1 MRQRALLLAA
11 LLGVPLLVLV
21 IVLLTSGRS
30 SPRGVDPTGA
40 TGARS
45 LVRSDGPP
53 PSIAAENRS
62 AGSTGW
68 RLAPQGRSAGRVEGY
83 VSEQDLRPGQRE
95 TLYVNAPGARRV
107 RVALYRMGWY
117 GGRGGRL
124 VLRSEPLPA
133 VRQPPCLHRAQ
144 TGLTECRWRPTLGF
158 RIPSAWASGVYVAK
172 LSTDRGAERECLF
185 VLEAAHPGALVAQ
198 VSTATYEAYN
208 DWGGDSLY
216 PAALPVRATGT
227 RQGVEVSYDRPYDTS
242 TGAGQFFTRD
252 VALVRYLERGG
263 YPVTYTTNTAADLR
277 GTELVKARALLDIGH
292 SEYWS
297 DAGRRAF
304 ARARDAGV
312 SLVFLSSDTLAW
324 RVRFAPATG
333 ASSEA
338 GRRDHRIVA
347 YKEHAELDPV
357 RSPPSGAFPGL
368 GAALTGSAYHDCI
381 TARLRRGPGP
391 PVYAYS
397 SWSPGPALTPGWLFR
412 GTGFT
417 PGSTVR
423 GIVGYELDEASAA
436 APPGVMTVG
445 RGTAPCMSGR
455 SGRAIST
462 LYRTPSGALVFAS
475 GTLGWQLGLSPVPE
489 TSPDAPRAADRR
501 LVRMTDNL
509 LRRALV
515 APHAA
520 RPARGQ

>member
-11 LLGVPLLVLV
+11 LLGVPALVV
-21 IVLLTSGRS
+21 AVVLLSGGGRS
-30 SPRGVDPTGA
+30 EPGPAGA
-40 TGARS
+40 TGSTGSRS
-45 LVRSDGPP
+45 LVRDDGPP
-53 PSIAAENRS
+53 PSIGAENR
-62 AGSTGW
+62 ATGSTGW
-68 RLAPQGRSAGRVEGY
+68 RLGPQRSSAGRVEGY
-83 VSEQDLRPGQRE
+83 VSEQDIRPGERE
-95 TLYVNAPGARRV
+95 VLYVNAPGARRV

-124 VLRSEPLPA
+124 MLHSEPLPA
-133 VRQPPCLHRAQ
+133 ARQPPCAHRAQ

-198 VSTATYEAYN
+198 ISTATYEAYN

-227 RQGVEVSYDRPYDTS
+227 RQGVEVSYDRPYDTA
-242 TGAGQFFTRD
+242 TGAGQFFARD
-252 VALVRYLERGG
+252 VALVRYLEHGG

-277 GTELVKARALLDIGH
+277 GDELAGAHALLDVGH

-312 SLVFLSSDTLAW
+312 NLVFLSSDTLAW
-324 RVRFAPATG
+324 RVRFAPATA

-347 YKEHAELDPV
+347 YKEHAALDPV
-357 RSPPSGAFPGL
+357 HSSPSGAFPGL
-368 GAALTGSAYHDCI
+368 GAALTGSAYRDCI
-381 TARLRRGPGP
+381 TARLGRGPGP
-391 PVYAYS
+391 PIYAYS
-397 SWSPGPALTPGWLFR
+397 SWSPGAALTPAWLFR

-417 PGSTVR
+417 PGSTVP

-436 APPGVMTVG
+436 APPGVTTVG
-445 RGTAPCMSGR
+445 GGTAPCMSGR

-462 LYRTPSGALVFAS
+462 LYRAPSGALVFAS

-489 TSPDAPRAADRR
+489 TSPDAPRVADRR

-509 LRRALV
+509 LHRAL
-515 APHAA
+515 AA
-520 RPARGQ
+520 RPAGGQ

>member
-1 MRQRALLLAA
+1 MRRRALLLAA
-11 LLGVPLLVLV
+11 LLGVPLVVLA
-21 IVLLTSGRS
+21 IVLLTGGRS
-30 SPRGVDPTGA
+30 GA
-40 TGARS
+40 GSASSTGARS

-53 PSIAAENRS
+53 PSVATENR
-62 AGSTGW
+62 APGSTGW
-68 RLAPQGRSAGRVEGY
+68 RLAPRRSSTGRVEGY
-83 VSEQDLRPGQRE
+83 VSEQDVRPGERE

-124 VLRSEPLPA
+124 VLRSGPLRV
-133 VRQPPCLHRAQ
+133 VRQPPCRHRGQ

-172 LSTDRGAERECLF
+172 LGTDRGAERECLF

-198 VSTATYEAYN
+198 ISTATYEAYN

-216 PAALPVRATGT
+216 PGALPVRATGT

-252 VALVRYLERGG
+252 VALVRYLERSG

-277 GTELVKARALLDIGH
+277 GAELGRARALLDVGH

-304 ARARDAGV
+304 SRALDAGV

-324 RVRFAPATG
+324 RVRFAPATA

-338 GRRDHRIVA
+338 GRPDHRIVA
-347 YKEHAELDPV
+347 YKEHAALDPV
-357 RSPPSGAFPGL
+357 RSRPSGAFPGL
-368 GAALTGSAYHDCI
+368 GAGLTGSAYHDCI
-381 TARLRRGPGP
+381 TARLSRGTGP

-397 SWSPGPALTPGWLFR
+397 SWSPAPALRPAWLFR

-417 PGSTVR
+417 PGATVP
-423 GIVGYELDEASAA
+423 GIVGYELDEASPA
-436 APPGVMTVG
+436 APARIRTVG
-445 RGTAPCMSGR
+445 GGTAPCLSGR
-455 SGRAIST
+455 RGRAIST
-462 LYRTPSGALVFAS
+462 LYRARSGALVFAS

-489 TSPDAPRAADRR
+489 TSPDAPRTADRR

-509 LRRALV
+509 LRRVLAG
-515 APHAA
+515 H
-520 RPARGQ
+520 PAGGQ